1 MLDMGIKACEKLL
14 KTWLDENNNLG
25 NWRLKE
31 KVFARISMEALLSG
45 LDILQPHLVNPLGVI
60 GHLKI
65 DVYSHFASG
74 LHLRL
79 V

>member
-1 MLDMGIKACEKLL
+1 
-14 KTWLDENNNLG
+14 
-25 NWRLKE
+25 
-31 KVFARISMEALLSG
+31 VFARISMEALLSG